1 MSAES
6 AIFNYLDSVVE
17 SLRAKRDL
25 FRGPERPPA
34 KGEFCIP
41 DRAVFIWESGGVEPE
56 RCFDKEANLHQMR
69 CNVQIIVRGEPND
82 YLSGKCLADE
92 IHDWIRRFKL
102 SDSCDPQVSFV
113 RQRESC
119 PLYLG
124 RDGSGH
130 DVWSMNLEVGIDL
143 LRKKEC

>member
-6 AIFNYLDSVVE
+6 AIFEYLDCSVE
-17 SLRAKRDL
+17 SLGAKKNL

-34 KGEFCIP
+34 KGSFCIP
-41 DRAVFIWESGGVEPE
+41 DRAVFVLESGGVEPE
-56 RCFDKEANLHQMR
+56 RCFDEQKNLNQMR
-69 CNVQIIVRGEPND
+69 CAVQLIVRDCE

-92 IHDWIRRFKL
+92 IHDKLRKFKL
-102 SDSCDPQVSFV
+102 SDSCDPCVSFV

-119 PLYLG
+119 PLYTG
-124 RDGSGH
+124 RDGSGNET
-130 DVWSMNLEVGIDL
+130 WSMNLEVGIDL